1 MLDPKTFYRKLDSLL
16 TKIGSV
22 KSGKDFL
29 FSISTELE
37 NTFGKDLRIG
47 NGRIYEEKE
56 NYYELVSSTGQTSTA
71 YVKSFSAH
79 TEPVLA
85 LLKSKT
91 YIFDNPTFTI
101 DNSLYNQKE
110 YKIPAAIH
118 IVSNESS
125 WIFIFELKSGW
136 IREEIELCLN
146 AVRTMLN
153 YRFVTE
159 ASKNDIEQAAQI
171 QKSLLPS
178 SAPEVAGL
186 SIAGYSKPAELVGGD
201 LYDYFVFDKEVFGVC
216 IGDASGHGLPAA
228 LLVRDVVT
236 GLRMGLE
243 KHMKM
248 VYTFKKLNNVIYRSV
263 YSTRFISLFYAEI
276 EKDGSIL
283 YVNAGHP
290 SPLLYDGD
298 NFTELNSTGLIFGA
312 LPEIELSRGYAKL
325 TKDNILLLYTDG
337 IIERKNSFNEEFG
350 VNRLKNIVM
359 KNSNKDPQ
367 QILHSIF
374 MEVNDFADSQ
384 FWEDDASLVVIKKV
398 GI

>member
-47 NGRIYEEKE
+47 NGRIYEEKD
-56 NYYELVSSTGQTSTA
+56 NYYELVSFAGQLNSTYA
-71 YVKSFSAH
+71 KSFKSN

-91 YIFDNPTFTI
+91 YIFDNPSFTI

-118 IVSNESS
+118 IISNESS
-125 WIFIFELKSGW
+125 WIFVFELKSGW

-159 ASKNDIEQAAQI
+159 ASQNDIEQAAQI

-186 SIAGYSKPAELVGGD
+186 LIAGYSKPAELVGGD

-290 SPLLYDGD
+290 SPLLYDGN
-298 NFTELNSTGLIFGA
+298 NFIELNSTGLIFGA

-325 TKDNILLLYTDG
+325 SKDNILLLYTDG

-350 VNRLKNIVM
+350 VTRLKNILM

-367 QILHSIF
+367 QILQSIF
-374 MEVNDFADSQ
+374 TEVNNFADSK
-384 FWEDDASLVVIKKV
+384 FWEDDASLVVIKK
-398 GI
+398 ISI